1 MNQKTKG
8 ILCILS
14 SAFCFSLM
22 NTFVRLSG
30 ELPSTQKSFFRNLVA
45 LVFAVIV
52 LLRSG
57 EGFHFQRQNL
67 KFLLLRSALG
77 TIGVLG
83 NFYAVDHLLLS
94 DATML
99 SKLSPFFAVIASFF
113 LLKERIRPFQL
124 CAVLAAFAGSLLIIK
139 PSGAGFADLVPALI
153 GLVGALGAGTAYT
166 TVRYLSKRG
175 ERGPFIV
182 FFFSA
187 FSCVV
192 LLPFLL
198 FDYHP
203 MTLEQLGC
211 LLMAGL
217 AAAGGQFSVTAAYS
231 FAPAREI
238 SVFDYTQVL
247 FAALTGFFLFGQVP
261 DLLSFIGYGVICGI
275 SVLMFFYNKKHAD
288 T

>member
-52 LLRSG
+52 LLKSG
-57 EGFHFQRQNL
+57 GGFHFQRPNL

-99 SKLSPFFAVIASFF
+99 SKLGPFFAVIASFF

-166 TVRYLSKRG
+166 TVRYLSKHG

-187 FSCVV
+187 FSCAV

-203 MTLEQLGC
+203 MSLEQLGF
-211 LLMAGL
+211 LLLAGL

-231 FAPAREI
+231 FAPARDI

-261 DLLSFIGYGVICGI
+261 DLLSVIGYGIICGI
-275 SVLMFFYNKKHAD
+275 SVLMFFYNKKHAGS
-288 T
+288 

>member
-1 MNQKTKG
+1 
-8 ILCILS
+8 
-14 SAFCFSLM
+14 
-22 NTFVRLSG
+22 
-30 ELPSTQKSFFRNLVA
+30 
-45 LVFAVIV
+45 
-52 LLRSG
+52 
-57 EGFHFQRQNL
+57 
-67 KFLLLRSALG
+67 
-77 TIGVLG
+77 
-83 NFYAVDHLLLS
+83 
-94 DATML
+94 ML
-99 SKLSPFFAVIASFF
+99 SKLGPFFAVIASFF

-166 TVRYLSKRG
+166 TVRYLSKHG

-187 FSCVV
+187 FSCAV

-203 MTLEQLGC
+203 MSLEQLGF
-211 LLMAGL
+211 LLLAGL

-231 FAPAREI
+231 FAPARDI

-261 DLLSFIGYGVICGI
+261 DLLSFIGYGIICGI
-275 SVLMFFYNKKHAD
+275 SVLMFFYNKKHAGS
-288 T
+288 